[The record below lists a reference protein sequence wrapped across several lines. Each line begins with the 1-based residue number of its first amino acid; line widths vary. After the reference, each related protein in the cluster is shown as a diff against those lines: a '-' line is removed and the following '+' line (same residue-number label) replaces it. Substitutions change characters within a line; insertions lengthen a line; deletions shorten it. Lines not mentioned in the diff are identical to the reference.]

1 MQMLAVVSFK
11 SFTFAVD
18 RPLNGLSNTK
28 VVSVLLGII
37 WTLIVLGIAYML
49 LDIWL
54 FEVDRCSPLIC
65 TEGYPCFEQGDCP
78 ASIVPD

>member
-11 SFTFAVD
+11 NFTFAVD

-37 WTLIVLGIAYML
+37 CTLMILAIGYML

-54 FEVDRCSPLIC
+54 FEVDGCSPLIC

-78 ASIVPD
+78 AS

>member
-18 RPLNGLSNTK
+18 RSLNGLSNTK

-37 WTLIVLGIAYML
+37 CTLMILAIGYML

-54 FEVDRCSPLIC
+54 FEVDRCSHLIC
-65 TEGYPCFEQGDCP
+65 TEGYPCFEQGDC
-78 ASIVPD
+78 SHYKMPD

>member
-18 RPLNGLSNTK
+18 RSLNGLSNTK
-28 VVSVLLGII
+28 VVSVFLGVIC
-37 WTLIVLGIAYML
+37 TLMILAIGYML

-78 ASIVPD
+78 SSKVPD

>member
-1 MQMLAVVSFK
+1 MVAVVSFR
-11 SFTFAVD
+11 SFSFAVD

-37 WTLIVLGIAYML
+37 CTLMILAIGYML